1 MKLSSPPLVTL
12 CVFLGLAPVVS
23 ALAHVY
29 VLPDELL
36 SREFPGATV
45 ERRPLYLSRAEQERL
60 RQEPGLERIGRFFT
74 FYVAK
79 ANGAVVGYG
88 VFDTHRVR
96 TKEETLFVAIS
107 PDGRVRRVE
116 VVSFFEPEEYLAPRR
131 WLDLLTG
138 KSGADSFQAGR
149 DLPVI
154 TGATLT
160 TGAISRTVKK
170 VLAIHRLRLA
180 GD

>member
-1 MKLSSPPLVTL
+1 MKLSPLSLLTL
-12 CVFLGLAPVVS
+12 CALLCLAPAVS

-29 VLPDELL
+29 VMPEELL

-45 ERRPLYLSRAEQERL
+45 ERRPVYLSRAEQESL
-60 RQEPGLERIGRFFT
+60 RQQPGLERIGRFFT

-79 ANGAVVGYG
+79 SNSAIVGYG

-131 WLDLLTG
+131 WLDLLSG
-138 KSGADSFQAGR
+138 KSGADAFQAGR

-160 TGAISRTVKK
+160 TGAVSRTVKK

>member
-1 MKLSSPPLVTL
+1 MKLSLPPLLTL
-12 CVFLGLAPVVS
+12 CALLCLAPAFS

-29 VLPDELL
+29 VMPDELL
-36 SREFPGATV
+36 SREFPGAAV
-45 ERRPLYLSRAEQERL
+45 ERRPLYLSRTEQERL

-79 ANGAVVGYG
+79 SNGAVVGYG

-96 TKEETLFVAIS
+96 TKDETLFIALT
-107 PDGRVRRVE
+107 PEGRVRRVE

-138 KSGADSFQAGR
+138 KSGADAFQAGR
-149 DLPVI
+149 DLPAI

-160 TGAISRTVKK
+160 TGAIGRTVKK

>member
-1 MKLSSPPLVTL
+1 MKLSPLPLLIACTL
-12 CVFLGLAPVVS
+12 VGLAPAVS

-29 VLPDELL
+29 VMPEELL
-36 SREFPGATV
+36 SREFQGATV
-45 ERRPLYLSRAEQERL
+45 ERRPVYLSREQQAALSR
-60 RQEPGLERIGRFFT
+60 EPGLERVGRFFT

-79 ANGAVVGYG
+79 SNGAVVGYG

-96 TKEETLFVAIS
+96 TKEETLFVALT
-107 PDGRVRRVE
+107 PEGRVRRVE

-131 WLDLLTG
+131 WLDLLAG
-138 KSGADSFQAGR
+138 KTAADAFQAGR
-149 DLPVI
+149 DLPAI

-160 TGAISRTVKK
+160 TGAIGRTVKK
-170 VLAIHRLRLA
+170 VLAIHRLQLT